1 MTMFNDCGFSL
12 GTDYK
17 NRLKMIKH
25 FRTLTKQQLSF
36 VLHGILDKLDNS
48 SSDIDLSTEILSL
61 GNLIAP

>member
-12 GTDYK
+12 GIDYK

-48 SSDIDLSTEILSL
+48 SSDIDLSTEILPL